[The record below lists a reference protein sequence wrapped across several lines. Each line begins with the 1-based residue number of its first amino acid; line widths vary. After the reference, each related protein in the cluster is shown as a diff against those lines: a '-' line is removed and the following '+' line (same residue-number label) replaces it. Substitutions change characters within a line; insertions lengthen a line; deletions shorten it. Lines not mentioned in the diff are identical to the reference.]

1 MKKQNQTKIIEEP
14 GSLLNLF
21 SGRSL
26 TAMAHSRVAWKKE
39 SMIPMIVLQNS

>member
-1 MKKQNQTKIIEEP
+1 MKKQNQTTITAEP

-39 SMIPMIVLQNS
+39 SMKPMIVLQNC